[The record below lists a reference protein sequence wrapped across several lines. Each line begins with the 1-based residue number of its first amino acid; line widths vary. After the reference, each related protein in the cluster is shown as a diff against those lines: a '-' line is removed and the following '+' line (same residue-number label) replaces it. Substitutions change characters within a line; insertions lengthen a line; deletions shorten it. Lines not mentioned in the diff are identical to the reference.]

1 MPKVPLIESH
11 AWLANSYANAAAR
24 VTASERMED
33 FTSRSNVIGK
43 LNRAFQDNLCC
54 AKMLGRS

>member
-33 FTSRSNVIGK
+33 LLLAQT
-43 LNRAFQDNLCC
+43 
-54 AKMLGRS
+54 

>member
-24 VTASERMED
+24 VSVWKIYFSLKRDRETQ
-33 FTSRSNVIGK
+33 SRIS
-43 LNRAFQDNLCC
+43 R
-54 AKMLGRS
+54 